1 MILGLQLCLI
11 YKLVEVAMSS
21 PLDNLLAIF
30 QVERAGGFRRA
41 NVLMSHSDPRIQFAA
56 LVVLQHQHYYTVK
69 L

>member
-1 MILGLQLCLI
+1 
-11 YKLVEVAMSS
+11 MSS